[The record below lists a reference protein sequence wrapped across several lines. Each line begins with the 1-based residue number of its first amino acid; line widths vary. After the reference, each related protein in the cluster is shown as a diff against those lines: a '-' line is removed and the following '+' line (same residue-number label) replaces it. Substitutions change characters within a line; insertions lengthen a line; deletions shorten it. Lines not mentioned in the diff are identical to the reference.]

1 MVVRDNAG
9 IITKMNEVK
18 SLIFIYLWCY
28 YVQKLQVDMLAI
40 FGVRKC
46 DYHAMYGYVASF

>member
-1 MVVRDNAG
+1 MVVCDNVG

-40 FGVRKC
+40 FGVRKY
-46 DYHAMYGYVASF
+46 DYHATYGYVASF